1 MLGPEL
7 RKNWECLKF
16 GRKANVTR
24 MKWTN
29 VIVADE
35 AENLARN
42 KQPSP
47 YVS

>member
-7 RKNWECLKF
+7 RKNWRCLKF

-24 MKWTN
+24 MKWTS
-29 VIVADE
+29 VIADE

-42 KQPSP
+42 IKQSP
-47 YVS
+47 CVS